1 MRTTV
6 ILSSV
11 VLAASLVAGC
21 GGSGD
26 DGKGSSSSG
35 SYCNDL
41 KKAKDTFDTVGGST
55 PDLNNFDDAIATLH
69 KLADEAPSAVDE
81 DWKALDDALTAMEK
95 ALSDA
100 GLKASDLGKITAGQL
115 PDGMTAEELQAAV
128 PKLQT
133 AFSGMDTEKVKN
145 ATDDIEKHAKSACN
159 VSLSD

>member
-26 DGKGSSSSG
+26 DGKSSSSG
-35 SYCNDL
+35 SYCKDL
-41 KKAKDTFDTVGGST
+41 KKAKDTFDTVDGSS
-55 PDLNNFDDAIATLH
+55 PDLNNFDEAIATLH

-133 AFSGMDTEKVKN
+133 AFSGMDTQKVKD

>member
-21 GGSGD
+21 GSSD
-26 DGKGSSSSG
+26 DGKSASG
-35 SYCNDL
+35 GGYCKDL
-41 KKAKDTFDTVGGST
+41 KSAKDTFDSLDSNS
-55 PDLNNFDDAIATLH
+55 PNLDKLDDAFKTLH
-69 KLADEAPSAVDE
+69 KLADEAPSAVDD
-81 DWKALDDALTAMEK
+81 DWKTLDDALTSMEK

-100 GLKASDLGKITAGQL
+100 GLKASDLTKITAGQL

-133 AFSGMDTEKVKN
+133 AFSGMDTEKVKS
-145 ATDDIEKHAKSACN
+145 ATDAIEKHAKSECH
-159 VSLSD
+159 VSLAD